1 MSTYVY
7 DRSSVRYI
15 ILCTDTIVQYN
26 KNVSCTMYNA
36 VIEANRYTF
45 TVQCRVSNVVVWES
59 TTNEWYS
66 CTVRYAVKK
75 AAHTCTVASIE
86 KASIQ

>member
-45 TVQCRVSNVVVWES
+45 TVQCRVSNAVVWDDQRS
-59 TTNEWYS
+59 TNGTA
-66 CTVRYAVKK
+66 VLYA
-75 AAHTCTVASIE
+75 TL
-86 KASIQ
+86 